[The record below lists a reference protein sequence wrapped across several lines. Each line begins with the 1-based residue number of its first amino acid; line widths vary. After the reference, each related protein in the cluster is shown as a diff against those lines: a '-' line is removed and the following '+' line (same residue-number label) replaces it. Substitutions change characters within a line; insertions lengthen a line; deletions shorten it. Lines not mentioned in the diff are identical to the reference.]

1 MLILSLSS
9 FISAMVSAKKSSTK
23 KSRKK
28 AKEDPYQIAETKKR
42 LKHQQEALK
51 KIIKSFSSNKSTKE
65 D

>member
-1 MLILSLSS
+1 VLLLSLDLQ
-9 FISAMVSAKKSSTK
+9 IPNMASAKKTSTK
-23 KSRKK
+23 KTSKK

-51 KIIKSFSSNKSTKE
+51 KIIKSFSSNKPKKE